1 MRKRKELKNENAR
14 KIFAKQNNTNLSDFF
29 SLKSKEN
36 IFFFKIL
43 PLTIVQIDIKYT
55 CQIISFFQDLSI
67 KVKQPLYY

>member
-1 MRKRKELKNENAR
+1 MKMQGKYLLNKITLTCLTSFHLKAK
-14 KIFAKQNNTNLSDFF
+14 KIF
-29 SLKSKEN
+29 
-36 IFFFKIL
+36 FFFKIL